1 MKNKRA
7 LVMMAVAILFGI
19 AAVALAW
26 KWLQGQANANS
37 NRVVVATTDVNRGQR
52 LAPEMLKLVERPA
65 KDVPKDA
72 FTDTTTLTERVLKVN
87 LQKGEVIAESKL
99 APAGTMGGLSALIS
113 EGKRAITVRVN
124 DVIGVAGFALPGN
137 YVDIIVHTERDPAE
151 GERANHG
158 QLDVSK
164 IVLER
169 ILVLAVAQE
178 VSRDETKPKVVN
190 AVTLEVTPEQA
201 ENLDLA
207 RGVGTLSLA
216 LRNQIDQTVPDTAG
230 ATKHTL
236 LDDLAQVA
244 AKPKPAP
251 APAVKHVAMRSRPA
265 SPAPA
270 PAAPQPRRD
279 CVSVLNGLQTSQ
291 ECF

>member
-7 LVMMAVAILFGI
+7 IVMLGFAILFGI

-26 KWLQGQANANS
+26 KWLQGQAAANS
-37 NRVVVATTDVNRGQR
+37 NRVVVASTEVNRGQR
-52 LAPEMLKLVERPA
+52 LAPEMLRLVDRPA

-72 FTDTTTLTERVLKVN
+72 FTDPALLNERVLKVN
-87 LQKGEVIAESKL
+87 LARGEMLSESKL

-137 YVDIIVHTERDPAE
+137 YVDIIVHTERDPVE
-151 GERANHG
+151 GEHALRNTLH
-158 QLDVSK
+158 VSK

-216 LRNQIDQTVPDTAG
+216 LRNQVDLTLPDTAG

-236 LDDLAQVA
+236 LDELAKVTA
-244 AKPKPAP
+244 APAKPAATIQK
-251 APAVKHVAMRSRPA
+251 VVARIRPA
-265 SPAPA
+265 KTPGAPA
-270 PAAPQPRRD
+270 PAARRD
-279 CVSVLNGLQTSQ
+279 CVSVLNGLQSSQ